1 MRAAVAV
8 LAIVALFVIAIV
20 GLSVIWYKKVHTKK
34 NKAQSL
40 DFVVYPF
47 VDDKDEEI
55 KKGVTNDRRSTSTRK
70 RRGTN

>member
-1 MRAAVAV
+1 MKAAMAVA
-8 LAIVALFVIAIV
+8 AIVALFVIAIV
-20 GLSVIWYKKVHTKK
+20 GLSVMQYKKVHTKK

-55 KKGVTNDRRSTSTRK
+55 K
-70 RRGTN
+70 

>member
-1 MRAAVAV
+1 MKAAVAV
-8 LAIVALFVIAIV
+8 LAIVALFVIAIT
-20 GLSVIWYKKVHTKK
+20 GLSVIWYIKTHNKKSKV
-34 NKAQSL
+34 QSL

-70 RRGTN
+70 RRETN